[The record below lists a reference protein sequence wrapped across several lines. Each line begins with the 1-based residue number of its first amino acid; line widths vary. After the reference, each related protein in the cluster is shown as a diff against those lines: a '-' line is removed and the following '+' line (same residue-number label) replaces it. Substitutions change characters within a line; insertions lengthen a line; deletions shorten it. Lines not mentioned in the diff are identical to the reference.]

1 MSGDPNMTQREKRIM
16 GDSQTPERCVL
27 EGVPRIHFYE
37 GPPFCPEDIC
47 FPSTLKTCLEYLGDP
62 IGCKHTTPPTRGLA
76 SCGYSYLV
84 GTTGGAFAL
93 YWSPDWEMNNAIAC
107 LAAATDDAPYRR
119 ALESVGYACEI
130 VRKAPGR
137 DNEAVFRERI
147 IASITQAR
155 RPVIAFGVVG
165 PPEAA
170 IIAGYDAG
178 GDVLI
183 GWSFFQGMPEFAVGL
198 EFEPSGT
205 FRKRNWFGS
214 TESLVIIGEKGEAPK
229 LAEAYKEALRWN
241 IEAARRPEVNGIPNG
256 WAAYTAWA
264 DALSRD
270 ENFPMGDEPTLRHRH
285 GLHEMAV
292 GTVAEN
298 RWYGGQFLLE
308 AADHVHYSHVEDL
321 FVAAGRLAA
330 EHDLMWQVWDAA
342 GGNGNPNAWARLA
355 EPAVRRRIVP
365 LILAAR
371 DKDMDAVAHLEHAV
385 DLG

>member
-1 MSGDPNMTQREKRIM
+1 MV
-16 GDSQTPERCVL
+16 DSQIPERCVL

-37 GPPFCPEDIC
+37 GGHFCPEDIC
-47 FPSTLKTCLEYLGDP
+47 FPSALKTCLEYLGDP
-62 IGCKHTTPPTRGLA
+62 IGCKHTCPPTGSLA

-84 GTTGGAFAL
+84 GTSGEAFAL
-93 YWSPDWEMNNAIAC
+93 YWSPDWMFRNAIRSV
-107 LAAATDDAPYRR
+107 AAVTDDAPYRR
-119 ALESVGYACEI
+119 AFESVGYGCQI
-130 VRKAPGR
+130 VRKDPGR
-137 DNEAVFRERI
+137 DVEAFFRERI

-165 PPEAA
+165 PTEAA
-170 IIAGYDAG
+170 IVAGYDAG

-183 GWSFFQGMPEFAVGL
+183 GWSFFQGDPQFAAGL
-198 EFEPSGT
+198 EFETSGY
-205 FRKRNWFGS
+205 FRKRDWFRD
-214 TESLVIIGEKGEAPK
+214 TESLVIIGEKLAAPK
-229 LAEAYKEALRWN
+229 LVDVYKEAFRWN
-241 IEAARRPEVNGIPNG
+241 IEVARWPEVNGIPNG

-270 ENFPMGDEPTLRHRH
+270 ENFPAGDEATLRHRH
-285 GLHEMAV
+285 SLHEMAV

-308 AADHVHYSHVEDL
+308 AADHVHYSQIEHL

-342 GGNGNPNAWARLA
+342 GGNGNPDAWMRLA
-355 EPAVRRRIVP
+355 EPVVRRKIVP

-371 DKDMDAVAHLEHAV
+371 DKDMDAVAHLERTLEIRGAKA
-385 DLG
+385 G